1 MKECLGLC
9 LGPSQNEGNDM
20 AQWIFTGNGQ
30 VVPRQAIR
38 HLTKDELV
46 LSNEMEKR
54 KRTEFDAAITNH
66 LGD

>member
-1 MKECLGLC
+1 
-9 LGPSQNEGNDM
+9 M